1 MALSVTSF
9 NDALRCK
16 LHGAMIRASA
26 DSRASGFIGVHRF
39 GRFTVAHSRVPGRGG
54 FRFVHAG
61 RDVTQIVLR
70 ALREK

>member
-16 LHGAMIRASA
+16 LHGAMIRAA
-26 DSRASGFIGVHRF
+26 AASRASGFIGVHSF
-39 GRFTVAHSRVPGRGG
+39 GRFVVAHRREPGHGG
-54 FRFVHAG
+54 FRFIHAG
-61 RDVTQIVLR
+61 RDVSALVYR